1 MLKQY
6 GSPHHNNLFIAIG
19 IRYHFRKITSEASCD
34 ENDIVVDDDR
44 QTTLQGTNMTKT
56 HCICVIAE
64 KVLLHTPSP
73 TYLIAFCSFVH
84 SKHEAHAYLPFQIG

>member
-1 MLKQY
+1 M
-6 GSPHHNNLFIAIG
+6 IAIG

-34 ENDIVVDDDR
+34 ENENDHYTDIVVDDDR

-64 KVLLHTPSP
+64 KAFTSHTKS
-73 TYLIAFCSFVH
+73 YILNRILQFC
-84 SKHEAHAYLPFQIG
+84 PFQT